1 MTMKSRQSGIT
12 LFGFIFLLLVFGFFA
27 FMAMKL
33 VPAYIDFFSLSKAM
47 TQVST
52 ESVDGKTQNDIRRDF
67 MFKLSFQYADQLITP
82 QNIEFSRTDSGTDM
96 KVAYDQRIPFI
107 SNIDF
112 LLHFHKTVKLKGHV
126 Y

>member
-1 MTMKSRQSGIT
+1 MKSRQSGIT
-12 LFGFIFLLLVFGFFA
+12 LVGFLFMLLVFGFFA

-33 VPAYIDFFSLSKAM
+33 VPAYVSYFSLSKAM
-47 TQVST
+47 TQVAT
-52 ESVDGKTQNDIRRDF
+52 EGVDGKTQNDVRRDF

-82 QNIEFSRTDSGTDM
+82 QNIKFTRVEDGTDM
-96 KVAYDQRIPFI
+96 EVTYDQRIPFI

-112 LLHFHKTVKLKGHV
+112 LLHFDKTVKLKGNL